1 MAAVSYACDWNTLLY
16 ANGLH
21 KISAVATDEAGAKS
35 RDEIVV
41 NVANVGLSLTGE
53 RFSDHSWLISKE
65 YIKVRLAVDNSA
77 GAPVAKYVVY
87 RHSEGGSEQVARE
100 FLPNEVQN
108 GVCEFIDAAPAGGQP
123 VIYRAVAMAAGDV
136 IIGASA
142 DTTL

>member
-21 KISAVATDEAGAKS
+21 KISAVATDEAGAEA

-41 NVANVGLSLTGE
+41 NVANVGLSLSGQ

-87 RHSEGGSEQVARE
+87 RRSAGGSEEVARE
-100 FLPNEVQN
+100 FLPAEVQN
-108 GVCEFIDAAPAGGQP
+108 GACEFIEAAAAEGRP
-123 VIYRAVAMAAGDV
+123 VSYRAVALNAEGIV
-136 IIGASA
+136 IGASA
-142 DTTL
+142 ETIL